1 MPPVLRWET
10 EPLLPCERRCK
21 AVLRRKAVL
30 LHKDVLAP
38 SPPSLGTSPP
48 KATGLERPE
57 LLLSD
62 EVSLTSGSSPNT
74 RGPAIVMTLNG
85 GLCDYFIV
93 DVYHCCP
100 VPVCRDHK
108 VFEYRVLLVLIKP
121 VLDTT

>member
-1 MPPVLRWET
+1 M
-10 EPLLPCERRCK
+10 
-21 AVLRRKAVL
+21 LRRKAVL
-30 LHKDVLAP
+30 RREAVLAP

-48 KATGLERPE
+48 KATGPERPE

-62 EVSLTSGSSPNT
+62 EYPLTSGSSPNT

-100 VPVCRDHK
+100 LPVCLDHK